1 MIIDI
6 RTRKPVRARSG
17 LTVFD
22 ARGHQASTL
31 IEKINVENWMTQEE
45 ACDALGVRKQTLYA
59 YVSRGRI
66 EVRWDPEHVSRKLYR
81 GSDVAALK
89 KKRALGRAHKSIA
102 ASTMAWGEPIINT
115 RISTIARGRLYYRG
129 LDAIELGGW
138 ATLEDVAQ
146 RLWELDGAP
155 VFSTVRDDV
164 PLPEGAPPR
173 ARVYASIALAA
184 ADCGSGS
191 MTDASGAK
199 HLNEEAARLVGRLA
213 SSFVVLGDEGPLHL
227 RLARAWRCE
236 AQADL
241 LRRSLVL
248 LADQELTTS
257 AFAARV
263 AASTGASLGACMLAG
278 LAALAGPLHGDA
290 ALRVQALLGGVR
302 KEGVEAAVERWLT
315 ANGPLPGFGHA
326 LYPQG
331 DPRAADL
338 LAAFEAPEEVQALID
353 HVRESSGLAPTIDIA
368 LTALAGHCRLPQDA
382 VFALFAI
389 GRSVGW
395 MAHAIEQT
403 TSGTLL
409 RPRANYIGPLS

>member
-6 RTRKPVRARSG
+6 RARAQRVYAWDR

-22 ARGHQASTL
+22 ALRHRASTL
-31 IEKINVENWMTQEE
+31 IETINVENWMTQEE
-45 ACDALGVRKQTLYA
+45 ACHALGVRKETLYA

-89 KKRALGRAHKSIA
+89 KKRDLGRARKSIA

-115 RISTIARGRLYYRG
+115 RISTVARGRLYYRG
-129 LDAIELGGW
+129 LDAVELANR
-138 ATLEDVAQ
+138 ATLEEVAQ
-146 RLWELDGAP
+146 CLWEAEVAP
-155 VFSTVRDDV
+155 VFPAIHEDV
-164 PLPEGAPPR
+164 PVPASAPPR
-173 ARVYASIALAA
+173 ARVYASIAFAA
-184 ADCGSGS
+184 AGRV
-191 MTDASGAK
+191 TDVPADVS
-199 HLNEEAARLVGRLA
+199 HLNDEAARLVGRLA
-213 SSFVVLGDEGPLHL
+213 SSFVALGDEGALHM

-236 AQADL
+236 AQADV
-241 LRRSLVL
+241 LRRALAL

-290 ALRVQALLGGVR
+290 ALRVQALLDEVR
-302 KEGVEAAVERWLT
+302 KAGAEAAVGRWYE
-315 ANGPLPGFGHA
+315 AHGSLPGFGHE

-338 LAAFEAPEEVQALID
+338 LAAFDAPDDVRALID
-353 HVRESSGLAPTIDIA
+353 HVHRTSGLAPTIDIA
-368 LTALAGHCRLPQDA
+368 LTALAGHCNLPDDA

-395 MAHAIEQT
+395 MAHAIEQMT
-403 TSGTLL
+403 DGTLL
-409 RPRANYIGPLS
+409 RPRANYIGPAAG